1 MPMTT
6 IEMAATSSTPA
17 ITAGDGKLI
26 LRGDSYPENSFA
38 FFAPIIAWV
47 EKQLAAADAS
57 LQMDLH
63 LLYLNT
69 SSVKAM
75 MDLFDL
81 FEAAHAAGK
90 QVQVNWYY
98 DQQNVRVAEL
108 AEEFKEDCSFDFR
121 IIAEPASG

>member
-1 MPMTT
+1 MTT
-6 IEMAATSSTPA
+6 IEIAATPSTPA
-17 ITAGDGKLI
+17 ISAADGKLT

-38 FFAPIIAWV
+38 FFAPILEWV
-47 EKQLAAADAS
+47 ERNLAPADAS
-57 LQMDLH
+57 LQMDLY

-81 FEAAHAAGK
+81 LEAAHKLGK

-98 DQQNVRVAEL
+98 DPQNMRVAEL
-108 AEEFKEDCSFDFR
+108 AEEFKEDCSFDFN
-121 IIAEPASG
+121 ITAETTGN